1 MMQLIYFDA
10 RGVAEVA
17 RCMLK
22 IAGVPFD
29 DHRLSMTKKDG
40 GGWDAPEFA
49 ALKLSGDASANMDR
63 VPILIV
69 DGVTIGQSKA
79 IERFVAKR
87 CNMLGDNDIEAAQID
102 CITEHL
108 RDIKDKYQKVKSA
121 PESEKVAKLEEFF
134 AVAFPAL
141 LVQLDKSLP
150 STRSEGF
157 SVGNATSYADVAI
170 NNFLTEY
177 FDDKAPVVAALTN
190 CAGLSSIVTH
200 VSNLP
205 GLKSWLAERPS
216 NPF

>member
-1 MMQLIYFDA
+1 MQLTYFDA
-10 RGVAEVA
+10 RGVAEVTH
-17 RCMLK
+17 CMLK

-29 DHRLSMTKKDG
+29 DHRLSMAKKDG

-63 VPILIV
+63 VPILTV

-79 IERFVAKR
+79 IDRFVAKR
-87 CNMLGDNDIEAAQID
+87 CNMMGNNDIEAAQID
-102 CITEHL
+102 CITEHV
-108 RDIKDKYQKVKSA
+108 RDIKDKYQKVKAA

-134 AVAFPAL
+134 AVTLPAL
-141 LVQLDKSLP
+141 LVQLEKSLP
-150 STRSEGF
+150 STRSAGF

-170 NNFLTEY
+170 FNFLTEY
-177 FDDKAPVVAALTN
+177 FDNNAPIVAALTH
-190 CAGLSSIVTH
+190 CAALNSIVTH

-205 GLKSWLAERPS
+205 GLKSWMAERPS